1 MMPSR
6 VLATVGDFGFFSAGT
21 FRSIALG
28 RFSWRSLIRQM
39 ERVGIESLAV
49 VNLCAFFIGMV
60 LVIQIAAMLGR
71 FGAQTEVSAIIGVSF
86 VREIGPVFAAI
97 MYAGRIGTGITAE
110 LGSMVVT
117 EQVDALRVM
126 GADPTER
133 LVVPRVLASVLMVP
147 ALTAV
152 ADLVGIFS
160 GYIATWYSIDLRPY
174 EYLQKAIGQLTR
186 LDLVSSMVKATF
198 FGLTISLVATYMG
211 MRVERSTESVGA
223 ATTRTMVAG
232 VLGILVVDFLI
243 TKVFLGLSGK

>member
-1 MMPSR
+1 MMTSR
-6 VLATVGDFGFFSAGT
+6 MLATVGDFGFFSAGV
-21 FRSIALG
+21 FRSLARG
-28 RFSWRSLIRQM
+28 GVSWRVLIRQM

-60 LVIQIAAMLGR
+60 LVIQIAAMLSR

-97 MYAGRIGTGITAE
+97 MYAGRIGTGIAAE

-126 GADPTER
+126 GADPADR
-133 LVVPRVLASVLMVP
+133 LVAPRVVASVLMVP

-160 GYIATWYSIDLRPY
+160 GYLATWYSVDFGPY
-174 EYLQKAIGQLTR
+174 EYLQKAMGQLTR
-186 LDLVSSMVKATF
+186 LDLLSSLVKATF

-223 ATTRTMVAG
+223 ATTRTMVVG
-232 VLGILVVDFLI
+232 VLGVLVVDFLI
-243 TKVFLGLSGK
+243 TKVFLALSGR